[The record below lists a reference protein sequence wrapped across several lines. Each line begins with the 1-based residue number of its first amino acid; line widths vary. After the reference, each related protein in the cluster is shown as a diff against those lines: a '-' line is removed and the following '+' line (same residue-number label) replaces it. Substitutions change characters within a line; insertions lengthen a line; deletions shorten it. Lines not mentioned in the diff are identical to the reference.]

1 MKMPRWRTS
10 TWAFLIFNVV
20 MVGLVVVV
28 FGYVGSQTSGL
39 GGMLVF
45 AFGMLPIVVIWP
57 IGLLVIGVARHLNR
71 PRGGAHGPPAPWDV
85 WRVTDSDAD
94 VMLADAA
101 TLVVAHKADGRSLVE
116 AAWMSR
122 QRSGP
127 DDPLLLNLAFGDPS
141 VHYRALWPDDEDATE
156 AILARVPVVDEQDG
170 PN

>member
-10 TWAFLIFNVV
+10 TWAFLIFNVL
-20 MVGLVVVV
+20 MVGLVLVV
-28 FGYVGSQTSGL
+28 FDNAGSQAPGA
-39 GGMLVF
+39 GGMLAF
-45 AFGMLPIVVIWP
+45 AFAMFHIVVIWP
-57 IGLLVIGVARHLNR
+57 IGLLVIGVARHLKR

-85 WRVTDSDAD
+85 WHVTGSDAD

-101 TLVVAHKADGRSLVE
+101 AVVAHKADGRSLVE

-156 AILARVPVVDEQDG
+156 AVLTRVPGVDEQDG
-170 PN
+170 PK